1 MTTTLV
7 LGGTGKTGSRVA
19 RRLAARGAN
28 VRIGSRASALPFDWD
43 DRATWPAVVDGVDS
57 VYVSYY
63 PDVAFPGA
71 AERVAAF
78 ARTAV
83 TGGAQRL
90 VMLSGR
96 GEPDAVPAEDG
107 VRDCGADWTVLRCA
121 WFAQNFS
128 EHFLLQPVLDG
139 VIALPAGDVSEPFL
153 DADDVADVA
162 VAALTRD
169 GHAGRTY
176 ELTGPRLLTFA
187 DAAAEISRAT
197 GREIRYLPVT
207 AGQYADAAM
216 QAGVPAEEIEPL
228 TELFARVLDGHNAQL
243 TDGVELVLGRR
254 PRDFA
259 DYAYDTAATGVWS
272 PEPDGSV
279 R

>member
-19 RRLAARGAN
+19 ARLRDLGVN
-28 VRIGSRASALPFDWD
+28 VRIGSRASEVPFDWD
-43 DRATWPAVVDGVDS
+43 DDTTWAPALDGVDS
-57 VYVSYY
+57 AYVCYY
-63 PDVAFPGA
+63 PDVSFPGA
-71 AERVAAF
+71 AGRVAGF

-83 TGGAQRL
+83 AHGARRL

-96 GEPDAVPAEDG
+96 GEPEAVPAEDG
-107 VRDCGADWTVLRCA
+107 VRGSGAEWTVLRCA

-139 VIALPAGDVSEPFL
+139 VIALPAADVAEPFL
-153 DADDVADVA
+153 DVDDVADVA
-162 VAALTRD
+162 VTALTRD

-187 DAAAEISRAT
+187 DVAAELTRAA

-207 AGQYADAAM
+207 AVQYADAALA
-216 QAGVPAEEIEPL
+216 AGVPAEEIEPL
-228 TELFARVLDGHNAQL
+228 SDLFARVLDGHNAHL
-243 TDGVELVLGRR
+243 ANGVELVLGRR

-259 DYAYDTAATGVWS
+259 DYARDTAATGVWS
-272 PEPDGSV
+272 PAAAGGL